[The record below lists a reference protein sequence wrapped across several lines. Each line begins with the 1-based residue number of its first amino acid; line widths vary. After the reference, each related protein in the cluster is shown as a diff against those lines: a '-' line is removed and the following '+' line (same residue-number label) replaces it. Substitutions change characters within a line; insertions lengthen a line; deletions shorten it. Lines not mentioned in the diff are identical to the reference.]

1 MASFFILWSLL
12 YLGYLDL
19 GHCNFSE
26 LEKHHYYSHI
36 LNRAIAILNFP
47 QICHEIHMKTT
58 RAQLQAYANMYISL
72 HLHFLVNDMRVPLV
86 SIFFLLPSTADPSTA
101 DELTPLIDSVRVEAQ
116 KGPPGRG
123 IPDPPVVAGCGSR
136 RGCSRDWRGG
146 GRGGAAGA
154 GGDGTAGADDGGG
167 ATGGG
172 QDGAAGA
179 DGGDGMGSQAPAG
192 KSLAWVVEAG
202 STTNATETPAC
213 ASRASSASRP
223 RARPFINGSLAP
235 TSLTSHQWLLAREGE
250 RRKKMLTD
258 RAACH

>member
-1 MASFFILWSLL
+1 LIICVQLVTCMASFFILWSLL

-136 RGCSRDWRGG
+136 RGCSRDWRGAAVAAPREQEG
-146 GRGGAAGA
+146 TEPRVPTTAAAPREEDRTGLRVLMAATAWGPRRPQGNRSPGSSRRAVPPTPRRPLLARRG
-154 GGDGTAGADDGGG
+154 
-167 ATGGG
+167 
-172 QDGAAGA
+172 
-179 DGGDGMGSQAPAG
+179 QAQP
-192 KSLAWVVEAG
+192 
-202 STTNATETPAC
+202 
-213 ASRASSASRP
+213 RAHELDLSSMAASRP
-223 RARPFINGSLAP
+223 RA
-235 TSLTSHQWLLAREGE
+235 
-250 RRKKMLTD
+250 
-258 RAACH
+258 